1 MRQWLLSL
9 YPKPWREQYG
19 EEYAALLEDTEL
31 SVAVAADVA
40 KMACT
45 LQLSVYGHS
54 LSAIIAACLYAASG
68 VACIHLGLTQNW
80 PIWMPTN
87 IWQAVGLMITLVP
100 LLYACS
106 VRLTLLRK
114 RTDSVA
120 FLFAAVPFVIAST
133 LLWAFAC
140 GFFMAGSGLFGVS
153 GGAHY
158 MHLSLDMAVVCL
170 GLIGLL
176 HASKQWLLRRFAG

>member
-1 MRQWLLSL
+1 M
-9 YPKPWREQYG
+9 
-19 EEYAALLEDTEL
+19 LLEDTGL
-31 SVAVAADVA
+31 SLVVVADVA
-40 KMACT
+40 KTACA
-45 LQLSVYGHS
+45 LQLSTYGRG

-87 IWQAVGLMITLVP
+87 TWQAVGLVITLAP

-114 RTDSVA
+114 RTNSIA
-120 FLFAAVPFVIAST
+120 LLCALAPFLMVST

-140 GFFMAGSGLFGVS
+140 GFFMAGSGLFGVA
-153 GGAHY
+153 GGVHY
-158 MHLSLDMAVVCL
+158 MHLSLGMAVVCL
-170 GLIGLL
+170 GLVWLL
-176 HASKQWLLRRFAG
+176 HVSRRQLLRRFAR